1 MNYGIFCNLKTKILF
16 FSFVCALFS
25 IIFTASSDPILKIL
39 RDEKALEIVSSSN
52 VEASKLLHIFISK
65 TKLATI
71 KNFKPTSAK
80 TQRHFLSIAKT
91 MLTIVSIRP
100 CCHLIIEKYI
110 VYCCPISEFLYFDIL
125 KRYIRWFS
133 YRQIS
138 TIDKQN

>member
-1 MNYGIFCNLKTKILF
+1 MFV
-16 FSFVCALFS
+16 SFVCALLS

-39 RDEKALEIVSSSN
+39 RDENALEIVSSSN

-65 TKLATI
+65 TKLATM

-100 CCHLIIEKYI
+100 CCYLIMDKYI
-110 VYCCPISEFLYFDIL
+110 VFLCPISEFSYFDIL
-125 KRYIRWFS
+125 KRYLRWFS
-133 YRQIS
+133 CRQIT